1 MTSQVRPNCCHEINI
16 LSHLT
21 SKVFNLGLSL
31 DVQIFFSVC
40 SVITFFRR
48 HLGKARLETPNYL
61 VSHDYVIILIHS
73 DYFGKFEFCP
83 TPHSEHYN
91 ATAQVFS
98 VMESPGS
105 YNLAIFYFR
114 NFEVVRHK
122 NIDYGS
128 YHLI

>member
-1 MTSQVRPNCCHEINI
+1 M
-16 LSHLT
+16 
-21 SKVFNLGLSL
+21 
-31 DVQIFFSVC
+31 
-40 SVITFFRR
+40 ITFFRR
-48 HLGKARLETPNYL
+48 HLGKARLKTPNYL

-114 NFEVVRHK
+114 NFEVV
-122 NIDYGS
+122 
-128 YHLI
+128 